1 MMTRAENRHP
11 RGLLARLLRRAWRRQ
26 EGASTVEFAIL
37 VPLFMALF
45 LAGVEAGIVMTRHAM
60 LERGLDLAMR
70 QLRLGRVAPV
80 NTDTLRSAVC
90 SQTVMIP
97 NCQTDLL
104 VELRRL
110 PNQNPV
116 LPADTAPCVN
126 RAEQTVPAVQLTP
139 GVEHDLILVRVC
151 LIYDPLFP
159 TSGWGLGLPVDAS
172 GGFRMAA
179 ASAYVNE
186 PR

>member
-1 MMTRAENRHP
+1 MSGRTENGGP
-11 RGLLARLLRRAWRRQ
+11 LARLLRRAWCRD
-26 EGASTVEFAIL
+26 EGSSTVEFAIV
-37 VPLFMALF
+37 VPLFLALF

-70 QLRLGRVAPV
+70 QLRLGRVTPV
-80 NTDTLRSAVC
+80 NVETLRAAVC

-97 NCQTDLL
+97 DCQGNLL

-126 RAEQTVPAVQLTP
+126 RAEETIPAVQLTP
-139 GVEHDLILVRVC
+139 GVEHDLMLVRVC

-172 GGFRMAA
+172 GGFRMTA